1 VSTSAGTGATGNG
14 RSPEPPDGAGSDDPT
29 RAHDPRLSR
38 ASMAVRVVASAA
50 LVAVLIVV
58 LVLVFANSSGYVV
71 HADFQDASGLVTG
84 DNVLL
89 GPAAVGTVKSISLT
103 GDGQANIALS
113 LHGTGT
119 LHRGTVA
126 RIQEDSLSGIAS
138 KYVSLQPG
146 PVTAPALTGGA
157 TIGSADTYSEVNID
171 ELFDTFNPAT
181 RTGLSNLIR
190 GEATSLR
197 GKGQLANR
205 TLEYLAPG
213 LESTSDVT
221 HELARDEPAFDGLI
235 VKGAEAMKALAARSS
250 QLSQLIANTSTAT
263 GAIDR
268 QSQALQ
274 TALALAPATLTRST
288 RTFAGL
294 DTTLDSLDPV
304 VAAAKPASRRL
315 PQFLA
320 GLRSVSAEAIPTIA
334 ALNDLISDPNGGG
347 DLTTLAQSA
356 PGLVTQADRAF
367 PELVH
372 NFNESRGQIDYLRE
386 YTPDVVAALTN
397 VGQASSYYDANGHYA
412 RTAPVLYPF
421 TTDAMGQL
429 VQQNPADRYD
439 GLQHVSTR
447 CPGSAAQAS
456 SDGSSPVAVAGCD
469 TKNVPSG
476 P

>member
-1 VSTSAGTGATGNG
+1 MSTSVGTDATGNG
-14 RSPEPPDGAGSDDPT
+14 RSPEPPGGAGSGSSRSDDA
-29 RAHDPRLSR
+29 RVSR
-38 ASMAVRVVASAA
+38 ASMLVRAAAAAA
-50 LVAVLIVV
+50 LVAAVVVV
-58 LVLVFANSSGYVV
+58 LVLVFANGSGYVV

-103 GDGQANIALS
+103 RDGQANIALS
-113 LHGTGT
+113 LHGAGT

-138 KYVSLQPG
+138 KYVSLEPG
-146 PVTAPALTGGA
+146 PVTAPALGDGA
-157 TIGSADTYSEVNID
+157 TISSADTYSEVNVD
-171 ELFDTFNPAT
+171 ELFDTFNAKT

-221 HELARDEPAFDGLI
+221 RELARDEPAFDGLI
-235 VKGAEAMKALAARSS
+235 VKGAEAMKALATRST
-250 QLSQLIANTSTAT
+250 QLTQLIANTSTAT

-274 TALALAPATLTRST
+274 TALALAPGTLNRST

-294 DTTLDSLDPV
+294 DTTLDSLDPL
-304 VAAAKPASRRL
+304 VAASKPASRRL

-320 GLRSVSAEAIPTIA
+320 GLGAVSREGIPTLA
-334 ALNDLISDPNGGG
+334 ELDDLISDPHGGG
-347 DLTTLAQSA
+347 DLTTLARSA

-372 NFNESRGQIDYLRE
+372 NFSESRAQIDYLRD
-386 YTPDVVAALTN
+386 YTPDVTAALSDI
-397 VGQASSYYDANGHYA
+397 GQASSYYDANGHYV

-421 TTDAMGQL
+421 TTDSMGQL
-429 VQQNPADRYD
+429 VAQNPADRYA

-447 CPGSAAQAS
+447 CPGSAVQAS
-456 SDGSSPVAVAGCD
+456 PDRSTPVAVAGCHTSD
-469 TKNVPSG
+469 VAPG

>member
-1 VSTSAGTGATGNG
+1 VSTSTGTGATGNG
-14 RSPEPPDGAGSDDPT
+14 RSP
-29 RAHDPRLSR
+29 RDPRLSR
-38 ASMAVRVVASAA
+38 ASVVVRVAASAA
-50 LVAVLIVV
+50 LVAAVIV
-58 LVLVFANSSGYVV
+58 VLVFANGSGYVV

-103 GDGQANIALS
+103 RDGQASIGLS

-146 PVTAPALTGGA
+146 PVTAPPLASGA
-157 TIGSADTYSEVNID
+157 TIGSDDTYSEVNVD

-221 HELARDEPAFDGLI
+221 HQLARDEPAFDGLI

-250 QLSQLIANTSTAT
+250 ELSQLITNTSTAT

-274 TALALAPATLTRST
+274 TALALAPATLNRST

-315 PQFLA
+315 PEFLA
-320 GLRSVSAEAIPTIA
+320 GLRSVSQEAIPTIA
-334 ALNDLISDPNGGG
+334 ELDDLISDPSGGG

-356 PGLVTQADRAF
+356 PGLVIQADRAF

-372 NFNESRGQIDYLRE
+372 NFNESRAQIDYLRQ

-397 VGQASSYYDANGHYA
+397 VGQASSYYDANGHYT
-412 RTAPVLYPF
+412 RTSPLLYPF
-421 TTDAMGQL
+421 TTNAMGQL
-429 VQQNPADRYD
+429 VAQNPADRYV

-447 CPGSAAQAS
+447 CPGSAVQAG
-456 SDGSSPVAVAGCD
+456 SDGSTPVAVTGCD
-469 TKNVPSG
+469 PRDVPPG

>member
-14 RSPEPPDGAGSDDPT
+14 RSAEPDGPQTGDPT
-29 RAHDPRLSR
+29 RAHNARVSR
-38 ASMAVRVVASAA
+38 ASMAVRVAASAA
-50 LVAVLIVV
+50 LVAAVVVV
-58 LVLVFANSSGYVV
+58 LVLVLANGSGYTI

-103 GDGQANIALS
+103 REGQANIALS

-146 PVTAPALTGGA
+146 PVTAPSLASGA
-157 TIGSADTYSEVNID
+157 TISSASTYSEVNVD
-171 ELFDTFNPAT
+171 ELFDTFNPKT

-197 GKGQLANR
+197 GKGQQANR

-235 VKGAEAMKALAARSS
+235 VKGADAMKALAARST

-274 TALALAPATLTRST
+274 TGRARPGRSIARRARSRAWIRRST
-288 RTFAGL
+288 A
-294 DTTLDSLDPV
+294 SIPS
-304 VAAAKPASRRL
+304 SRRPSPPL
-315 PQFLA
+315 
-320 GLRSVSAEAIPTIA
+320 GSCRS
-334 ALNDLISDPNGGG
+334 
-347 DLTTLAQSA
+347 
-356 PGLVTQADRAF
+356 
-367 PELVH
+367 
-372 NFNESRGQIDYLRE
+372 
-386 YTPDVVAALTN
+386 
-397 VGQASSYYDANGHYA
+397 
-412 RTAPVLYPF
+412 
-421 TTDAMGQL
+421 
-429 VQQNPADRYD
+429 
-439 GLQHVSTR
+439 
-447 CPGSAAQAS
+447 
-456 SDGSSPVAVAGCD
+456 SSPG
-469 TKNVPSG
+469 
-476 P
+476 

>member
-1 VSTSAGTGATGNG
+1 MSTSARTDAPGNG
-14 RSPEPPDGAGSDDPT
+14 RSPAPRDGAGSGDHARSDG
-29 RAHDPRLSR
+29 PRVSR
-38 ASMAVRVVASAA
+38 ASVLVRVAASAA
-50 LVAVLIVV
+50 LVAAVVSV
-58 LVLVFANSSGYVV
+58 LVLVFANGSGYVV
-71 HADFQDASGLVTG
+71 HADFQDAGGLVTG

-89 GPAAVGTVKSISLT
+89 GPTAVGTVKSISLT
-103 GDGQANIALS
+103 GNGQANVGLS

-138 KYVSLQPG
+138 KYVSLEPG
-146 PVTAPALTGGA
+146 PVTAPALSSGS
-157 TIGSADTYSEVNID
+157 TISSSDTYSEVNVD

-197 GKGQLANR
+197 GGGKLANR
-205 TLEYLAPG
+205 TLDYLAPG

-235 VKGAEAMKALAARSS
+235 VKGAEAMKALAARSD

-268 QSQALQ
+268 QSVALQ
-274 TALALAPATLTRST
+274 TALALAPGTLNRST

-294 DTTLDSLDPV
+294 DTTLNSLDPV
-304 VAAAKPASRRL
+304 VAAAKPASRQL

-320 GLRSVSAEAIPTIA
+320 GLRSVSQASIPTIA
-334 ALNDLISDPNGGG
+334 ELDDLISDPHGGG
-347 DLTTLAQSA
+347 DLTTLAQAA
-356 PGLVTQADRAF
+356 PGLVVQADRAF
-367 PELVH
+367 PELVR
-372 NFNESRGQIDYLRE
+372 NFSESRAQIDYLRE

-412 RTAPVLYPF
+412 RTAPILYPF

-429 VQQNPADRYD
+429 VQQNPADRYA
-439 GLQHVSTR
+439 GLQHASTR
-447 CPGSAAQAS
+447 CPGSAVQAS
-456 SDGSSPVAVAGCD
+456 PDGSSPVAVTGCD
-469 TKNVPSG
+469 TSDVPSG

>member
-14 RSPEPPDGAGSDDPT
+14 RSAEPDGPQTGDPT
-29 RAHDPRLSR
+29 RAHNARVSR
-38 ASMAVRVVASAA
+38 ASMAVRVAASAA
-50 LVAVLIVV
+50 LVAAVVVV
-58 LVLVFANSSGYVV
+58 LVLVLANGSGYTI

-103 GDGQANIALS
+103 REGQANIALS

-146 PVTAPALTGGA
+146 PVTAPPLASGA
-157 TIGSADTYSEVNID
+157 TIGSDDTYSEVNVD

-221 HELARDEPAFDGLI
+221 HQLARDEPAFDGLI

-250 QLSQLIANTSTAT
+250 ELSQLITNTSTAT

-274 TALALAPATLTRST
+274 TALALAPATLNRST

-315 PQFLA
+315 PEFLA
-320 GLRSVSAEAIPTIA
+320 GLRSVSQEAIPTIA
-334 ALNDLISDPNGGG
+334 ELDDLISDPSGGG

-356 PGLVTQADRAF
+356 PGLVIQADRAF

-372 NFNESRGQIDYLRE
+372 NFNESRAQIDYLRQ

-397 VGQASSYYDANGHYA
+397 VGQASSYYDANGHYT
-412 RTAPVLYPF
+412 RTSPLLYPF
-421 TTDAMGQL
+421 TTNAMGQL
-429 VQQNPADRYD
+429 VAQNPADRYV

-447 CPGSAAQAS
+447 CPGSAVQAG
-456 SDGSSPVAVAGCD
+456 SDGSTPVAVTGCD
-469 TKNVPSG
+469 PRDVPPG

>member
-14 RSPEPPDGAGSDDPT
+14 RSAEPDGPQTGDPT
-29 RAHDPRLSR
+29 RAHNARVSR
-38 ASMAVRVVASAA
+38 ASMAVRVAASAA
-50 LVAVLIVV
+50 LVAAVVVV
-58 LVLVFANSSGYVV
+58 LVLVLANGSGYTI

-103 GDGQANIALS
+103 REGQANIALS

-146 PVTAPALTGGA
+146 PVTAPSLASGA
-157 TIGSADTYSEVNID
+157 TISSASTYSEVNVD
-171 ELFDTFNPAT
+171 ELFDTFNPKT

-197 GKGQLANR
+197 GKGQQANR

-235 VKGAEAMKALAARSS
+235 VKGADAMKALAARST

-274 TALALAPATLTRST
+274 TALALAPGTLNRST

-304 VAAAKPASRRL
+304 VAAAKPASRQL

-320 GLRSVSAEAIPTIA
+320 GLKSVSAEAIPTIA
-334 ALNDLISDPNGGG
+334 ELDDLIADPDGGG
-347 DLTTLAQSA
+347 DLTTLAQAA

-372 NFNESRGQIDYLRE
+372 NFNESRAQINYLRE

-397 VGQASSYYDANGHYA
+397 VGQASSYYDANGHYT
-412 RTAPVLYPF
+412 RTAPMLYPF
-421 TTDAMGQL
+421 TTDTMGQL

-447 CPGSAAQAS
+447 CPGSAVQANP
-456 SDGSSPVAVAGCD
+456 DGSSPVAVAGCD
-469 TKNVPSG
+469 TSDVPSG